1 MRRFRRRARERGPVG
16 TIRTTTQKIIIGREF
31 INNDIDIN
39 DVCDGPNH
47 RSDASDA
54 V

>member
-1 MRRFRRRARERGPVG
+1 MRRRRRARERGPVG
-16 TIRTTTQKIIIGREF
+16 TIRTATQKIGREF
-31 INNDIDIN
+31 YIDIERDVD

-47 RSDASDA
+47 RSDAGDA

>member
-1 MRRFRRRARERGPVG
+1 MRRFRRARERGPVG
-16 TIRTTTQKIIIGREF
+16 TIRTTTQKIIFIGTEF
-31 INNDIDIN
+31 TLDDIDDD